1 MKVRHLFK
9 SLRKNIYNPI
19 KQFGVLYGLKII
31 SYKISNLL
39 QMRIHRYGYLG
50 NKNIKTAIKVLK
62 SRKWSRLPY
71 PSPLSAIF
79 TKQFLE
85 FQSGNYGLCVS
96 NGTEA
101 IKVALKAA
109 GLKYG
114 DEIIISSLTFH
125 STANAALEL
134 GIIPVFVDIDRTTLC
149 IDTEKISKL
158 INKKTKAILTVHLG
172 SVISDLDE
180 LVMLCDKYNLKFIE
194 DCAHSHGGM
203 WKNKGVGSY
212 GDFGCFSFQMS
223 KLMSSG
229 EGGFIMM
236 KNQSDYEKCLS
247 IINVGKSDKPFS
259 TIGLNSRLTEIQS
272 ALLIDALKGYKSIID
287 KIHNNIIYFTNEISK
302 IKGIEVLKPHPS
314 QTKQTGYVYGFRL
327 TPSILDYR
335 NRKDLVEDLNARG
348 FNCFE
353 NLYPP
358 VYLTHGFGWKES
370 FLNLSYRDTKCVN
383 AEYSY
388 KYDVIWINHNFFKL
402 NRSSIKHGVAL
413 IKDAVIKYPKQFNV

>member
-1 MKVRHLFK
+1 MKVRHLFE

-287 KIHNNIIYFTNEISK
+287 KIHNNIIYFTNEISQ

>member
-1 MKVRHLFK
+1 MKIKHLFK
-9 SLRKNIYNPI
+9 KLHKNIYNPI

-31 SYKISNLL
+31 SYRISNLL
-39 QMRIHRYGYLG
+39 QMRIHRYGYSG

-71 PSPLSAIF
+71 PSPLSVIF

-85 FQSGNYGLCVS
+85 FQNGNYGLCVS

-114 DEIIISSLTFH
+114 DELIISSLTFH

-149 IDTEKISKL
+149 IDTKKISKL
-158 INKKTKAILTVHLG
+158 INNKTKAILTVHLG

-180 LVMLCDKYNLKFIE
+180 LVMLCDKYNLKLIE
-194 DCAHSHGGM
+194 DCAHSHGAM

>member
-1 MKVRHLFK
+1 MKIKHLFK
-9 SLRKNIYNPI
+9 KLHKNIYNPI

-31 SYKISNLL
+31 SYRISNLL

-50 NKNIKTAIKVLK
+50 NKNIKTATKVLK

-71 PSPLSAIF
+71 PSPLSVIF
-79 TKQFLE
+79 TKQFPE
-85 FQSGNYGLCVS
+85 FQNGNYGLCVS

-114 DEIIISSLTFH
+114 DELIISSLTFH

-149 IDTEKISKL
+149 IDTKKISKL
-158 INKKTKAILTVHLG
+158 INNKTKAILTVHLG

-180 LVMLCDKYNLKFIE
+180 LVMLCDKYNLKLIE
-194 DCAHSHGGM
+194 DCAHSHGAM

-247 IINVGKSDKPFS
+247 TINVGKSDKPFS

-272 ALLIDALKGYKSIID
+272 ALLIDALKDYKSIIS

-302 IKGIEVLKPHPS
+302 IKGIEVLKPYPS

-327 TPSILDYR
+327 TPFILDYR
-335 NRKDLVEDLNARG
+335 NRKDFVEDLNARG
-348 FNCFE
+348 FSCFE

-370 FLNLSYRDTKCVN
+370 LLNLSYRDTKCIN
-383 AEYSY
+383 AEYSHE
-388 KYDVIWINHNFFKL
+388 YDVIWINHNFFKL

-413 IKDAVIKYPKQFNV
+413 IKDAVNKYPKQFNV

>member
-1 MKVRHLFK
+1 MKIKYLFK
-9 SLRKNIYNPI
+9 KLHKNIYNPI

-31 SYKISNLL
+31 IYKISNLL

-71 PSPLSAIF
+71 PSPLSVIF

-85 FQSGNYGLCVS
+85 FQNGNYGLCVS

-149 IDTEKISKL
+149 IDTKKISEL

-194 DCAHSHGGM
+194 DCAHSHGAM

-247 IINVGKSDKPFS
+247 IINVGKSGKPFS

-287 KIHNNIIYFTNEISK
+287 KIHNNTIYFTNEISK
-302 IKGIEVLKPHPS
+302 IKGIEALKPYPS

-335 NRKDLVEDLNARG
+335 NRKDFVEDLNARG

-370 FLNLSYRDTKCVN
+370 FLNLSYRDTKCIN
-383 AEYSY
+383 AEYSHE
-388 KYDVIWINHNFFKL
+388 YDMIWINHNFFKL

-413 IKDAVIKYPKQFNV
+413 IKDAVNKYPKQFNV

>member
-1 MKVRHLFK
+1 MNIKSLFK
-9 SLRKNIYNPI
+9 KLHKNIYIPI
-19 KQFGVLYGLKII
+19 KQFGVIYGLKIVSYRI
-31 SYKISNLL
+31 SYLL

-50 NKNIKTAIKVLK
+50 NKNIKTAIRVLK

-71 PSPLSAIF
+71 PSPLSLTF

-85 FQSGNYGLCVS
+85 FQNGNYGLCVS

-114 DEIIISSLTFH
+114 DEIIMSSLTFH

-134 GIIPVFVDIDRTTLC
+134 GITPVFVDIDRTNLC
-149 IDTEKISKL
+149 LDPKKISKL
-158 INKKTKAILTVHLG
+158 INKNTKAILTVHLG
-172 SVISDLDE
+172 SVISDIDE
-180 LVMLCDKYNLKFIE
+180 LIMLCDKYNLKLIE
-194 DCAHSHGGM
+194 DCAHSHGAM

-223 KLMSSG
+223 KLMNSG

-236 KNQSDYEKCLS
+236 KNQSDFDRCLS
-247 IINVGKSDKPFS
+247 IINVGKSDRPFS

-272 ALLIDALKGYKSIID
+272 ALLIDALKDYKNIID
-287 KIHNNIIYFTNEISK
+287 TIHNNIIYFTNEISK
-302 IKGIEVLKPHPS
+302 IKGIEILKTHPS

-327 TPSILDYR
+327 TSPILDYR
-335 NRKDLVEDLNARG
+335 NRKDFVEDLNARG
-348 FNCFE
+348 FSCFE
-353 NLYPP
+353 SLYPP
-358 VYLTHGFGWKES
+358 VYLAHGFGWKES
-370 FLNLSYRDTKCVN
+370 LLNLSYKDTKCIN

-388 KYDVIWINHNFFKL
+388 EYDIVWINHIFFKL
-402 NRSSIKHGVAL
+402 NRSSIKHGVDL
-413 IKDAVIKYPKQFNV
+413 IKDAINKYPKQFKV

>member
-1 MKVRHLFK
+1 MKVRHLFE

-194 DCAHSHGGM
+194 ELDKESRQALKTMISLGIDT
-203 WKNKGVGSY
+203 WKN
-212 GDFGCFSFQMS
+212 
-223 KLMSSG
+223 L
-229 EGGFIMM
+229 GG
-236 KNQSDYEKCLS
+236 KTD
-247 IINVGKSDKPFS
+247 
-259 TIGLNSRLTEIQS
+259 
-272 ALLIDALKGYKSIID
+272 
-287 KIHNNIIYFTNEISK
+287 
-302 IKGIEVLKPHPS
+302 
-314 QTKQTGYVYGFRL
+314 
-327 TPSILDYR
+327 
-335 NRKDLVEDLNARG
+335 KDLFFDAPTKTQLGDPDEITHSNEELHDINREQALEELGPNMSDQQYQDWVEDYNRNNQEDILQQQEAQFMADDDG
-348 FNCFE
+348 DDGGLDEDFI
-353 NLYPP
+353 
-358 VYLTHGFGWKES
+358 
-370 FLNLSYRDTKCVN
+370 DD
-383 AEYSY
+383 EY
-388 KYDVIWINHNFFKL
+388 
-402 NRSSIKHGVAL
+402 
-413 IKDAVIKYPKQFNV
+413 

>member
-1 MKVRHLFK
+1 MKVRHLFE

-31 SYKISNLL
+31 SYKMSNLL

>member
-1 MKVRHLFK
+1 MKVRHLFE

-353 NLYPP
+353 NLSPP